1 MPKLNVEALWEI
13 ERDLSEPPFRGVP
26 LGSAVAGVL
35 GLEVFSEGDWSLR
48 AEARNRAAFFYH
60 RLFPLRSPKTDLD
73 FCQGR
78 VLVTWVSPETRF
90 RNLVFPVA
98 ECLGHQRSVLFC
110 RLPDML
116 GSLPPGVRGASINQT
131 LFYDVRQ
138 WRHDYGKV
146 WHGLRPRLRGLVRQ
160 FHFSEGVYHRLAM
173 AIVVVT
179 QRIAGFQEF
188 LRYAPPAAILTEHDR
203 NSTWAS
209 LILTAKTLGI
219 PTYTL
224 VHGTLGEKCRNFY
237 PVLADKV
244 FCWGQFDRDKFVAAG
259 LDPSRA
265 VIGGCPRL
273 TRALPLS
280 PQEARLRLG
289 FAAEKPL
296 VLLGTALFRHF
307 RLKLAETFCRAV
319 RDQDKFSAM
328 VRLHPSET
336 LDAYAELIA
345 RYPGVRFTSSQ
356 DYPLDEVLAAADVV
370 VVHSSGLGSDA
381 LVKRRLAVVLDVI
394 DMPLS
399 HGQDLVDAAGCPK
412 ACSASELTD
421 VLARLLFDEQERTK
435 CRRAAEQFVGKFCD
449 AFGEDSAER
458 IARHVLD
465 DIAR

>member
-1 MPKLNVEALWEI
+1 
-13 ERDLSEPPFRGVP
+13 LSEPAFRGVP
-26 LGSAVAGVL
+26 LGSALAGVL

-48 AEARNRAAFFYH
+48 AEVRNRAAFFYH
-60 RLFPLRSPKTDLD
+60 RLFPLHGPKTDLD
-73 FCQGR
+73 FCRGR
-78 VLVTWVSPETRF
+78 ILVTWLGPAERL
-90 RNLVFPVA
+90 RALVFPVV
-98 ECLGHQRSVLFC
+98 EHLGHDRSVLLC

-116 GSLPPGVRGASINQT
+116 GSLPPGVRGASANQA

-138 WRHDYGKV
+138 WRHDYREV
-146 WHGLRPRLRGLVRQ
+146 WQGLRPRLRGLVRQ
-160 FHFSEGVYHRLAM
+160 FHFPAGVYHRLAM

-179 QRIAGFQEF
+179 QWIAGFQEF
-188 LRYAPPAAILTEHDR
+188 LRRASPAAILTEHDR
-203 NSTWAS
+203 NAAWAS
-209 LILTAKTLGI
+209 LILTAKTLAI

-237 PVLADKV
+237 PLLADKV

-280 PQEARLRLG
+280 PQEARRRLG
-289 FAAEKPL
+289 FAPERPL
-296 VLLGTALFRHF
+296 VMLGTALYRHF
-307 RLKLAETFCRAV
+307 RLQLAETFCRAV
-319 RDQDKFSAM
+319 RDQDKFSAL

-336 LDAYAELIA
+336 LDTYTGLIA

-381 LVKRRLAVVLDVI
+381 LVKRRLAVVLDAI
-394 DMPLS
+394 DVPLS

-412 ACSASELTD
+412 AGSAGELAD
-421 VLARLLFDEQERTK
+421 VLARLLFDEQERAK
-435 CRRAAEQFVGKFCD
+435 CRQAAEQFVGTFCA
-449 AFGEDSAER
+449 AFGEDAAER
-458 IARHVLD
+458 IARHLLD
-465 DIAR
+465 DIAQ